1 LSGNMTSRLAL
12 RVWKRLLSPEWWQA
26 VLVGSLAW
34 ATADSLLVWVRTV
47 LFLKT
52 QLAYDSAEQ
61 LTFFWAEIIAIVL
74 LFLGALKGLAAI
86 ITGLGNKG
94 RFSED

>member
-1 LSGNMTSRLAL
+1 M
-12 RVWKRLLSPEWWQA
+12 WWQA
-26 VLVGSLAW
+26 VLAGSVAW

-47 LFLKT
+47 FFLKT
-52 QLAYDSAEQ
+52 QLAFDSAEQ

-94 RFSED
+94 HF